1 MKIEELMIGDFVRT
15 AKDVCFPKGTI
26 VKVRNIDGDNRFL
39 EKKLIGCATCIPIN
53 DPDEMSW
60 GVWVEYLE
68 PIPLTREILE
78 KNGFVKWSDHSRTTR
93 SCSMLFDKNTSFCV
107 QEIDGSDS
115 MFTQIHR
122 CGAGSFEHMM
132 HIKYVHQLQQLFR
145 LCGIDKEIILT

>member
-1 MKIEELMIGDFVRT
+1 MNIKELFFDAWVYLRIDKGNETIKEPHKVTGIMTDT
-15 AKDVCFPKGTI
+15 DVPCVQTDASD
-26 VKVRNIDGDNRFL
+26 VYDH
-39 EKKLIGCATCIPIN
+39 IN
-53 DPDEMSW
+53 FI
-60 GVWVEYLE
+60 E

-78 KNGFVKWSDHSRTTR
+78 KNGFVKWSDHSRIAR

-115 MFTQIHR
+115 YFTQINR

-145 LCGIDKEIILT
+145 LCGIDKEITLTQL